1 MYLSRSGRGVAASIS
16 SVLLIAA
23 GNAVIAADA
32 PTNAPSQEMRAQM
45 AAMHELMAACLRSDK
60 SMSECRTEM
69 MARCQSMMGS
79 QGCRTAMGM
88 GMGMGGGIM
97 GSGQDMHR
105 HMMSSPPPNSGT
117 PK

>member
-1 MYLSRSGRGVAASIS
+1 MSVSRAARGVVASLTS
-16 SVLLIAA
+16 ALLIAT
-23 GNAVIAADA
+23 GSAVFSADA
-32 PTNAPSQEMRAQM
+32 PTTAPSKEMRAQM

-88 GMGMGGGIM
+88 GMGMGGGMM
-97 GSGQDMHR
+97 GSMHG
-105 HMMSSPPPNSGT
+105 HMMSSAPSNSGT